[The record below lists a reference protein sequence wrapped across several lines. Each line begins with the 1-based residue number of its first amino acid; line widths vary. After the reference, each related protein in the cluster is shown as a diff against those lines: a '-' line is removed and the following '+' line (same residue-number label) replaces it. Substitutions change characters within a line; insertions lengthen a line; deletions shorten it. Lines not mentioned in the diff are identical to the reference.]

1 MIRAAVVASLLLV
14 SGSVTGVPAARAEP
28 ACPEP
33 SNSWHC
39 QDDPPPTT
47 PPPPTSSP
55 PPTLPPPTTPPTSP
69 SGTKFTETFDSAAGF
84 YDRFDRGLS
93 GAHPTVDPNHIREWS
108 GDHNHACEGPE
119 TARTVHLGSGYDQLE
134 EMFWHCAPGGDPAK
148 GHVMTSLNPL
158 GYAYLWFSPNVYFN
172 NVRQVCWDQNLT
184 NMGGR
189 KWTQVSIST
198 RAEVERV
205 QAQVG
210 RLDLGFS
217 HPGFQVDGGASTG
230 VIPTNQTVAVWQFGG
245 LQHLYTGGIELGTN
259 PGYFPS
265 YKIEDVATRY
275 RHCMTDNGNGTI
287 TLSQE
292 NGPPDAKYVVS
303 STVPGAFPD
312 GEVRVAF
319 VDANYDPPKDGEYQ
333 PNQNTW
339 HWDAITIS

>member
-1 MIRAAVVASLLLV
+1 MI
-14 SGSVTGVPAARAEP
+14 TTMGVP
-28 ACPEP
+28 
-33 SNSWHC
+33 
-39 QDDPPPTT
+39 
-47 PPPPTSSP
+47 
-55 PPTLPPPTTPPTSP
+55 
-69 SGTKFTETFDSAAGF
+69 
-84 YDRFDRGLS
+84 
-93 GAHPTVDPNHIREWS
+93 
-108 GDHNHACEGPE
+108 GPE
-119 TARTVHLGSGYDQLE
+119 TQRTVHLGANHGQLG

-158 GYAYLWFSPNVYFN
+158 GYAYLWFSPRAYFN

-217 HPGFQVDGGASTG
+217 HPGFQANGGPSTG

-245 LQHLYTGGIELGTN
+245 LQHLYTGGTDLGTN
-259 PGYFPS
+259 PGFFPN

-287 TLSQE
+287 TLTQE
-292 NGPPDAKYVVS
+292 NGSYNGSNASAANLAGRNVVS
-303 STVPGAFPD
+303 STIPGSFPA

-319 VDANYDPPKDGEYQ
+319 VDANYDPPKDGEYSAA
-333 PNQNTW
+333 QNTW
-339 HWDAITIS
+339 HWDNITIS